1 MPGIHSPITKPL
13 FILDGLVKTSGGSK
27 NLAKGQFAIVSNEP
41 TQNGA
46 KVIGDFLGLPKST
59 PLKIRVGRFD
69 NSRYRSTTAPYY
81 ETSYF
86 NVDDVLSVKANFPKF
101 TKQTFD
107 KVLVGWDG
115 INDNTAIELEEGQT
129 TVLDVIISGQPVEV
143 QTGKCD
149 YVVKMHF
156 GREVGETNQEA
167 IERLVERL
175 QDFKLPFGTLLT
187 DLIEIKVVNSENGG
201 LIGTPYTFSTLK
213 VTDDGSSNALAIV
226 QSQYD
231 YKVALTDRDGM
242 ISTYTILHP
251 SSVELADFSHTVI
264 NTSVKGCA
272 ECLDG
277 YDELEGGF
285 AYSVT
290 IVDGGANLS
299 TTVDDLAGYVAD
311 TIVWGG
317 SVDGVGTYTLVT
329 SAKLTDAQKATFL
342 AASTVKSTA
351 EITFLGS
358 IADLCEDSTTT
369 EATWVAT
376 QTCFATTEA
385 YKIQLADNE
394 CDGAVLTALQANYP
408 NLLIEE
414 GEPTGTAT
422 QTVTLSTDAAIA
434 VIVNGVEYAT
444 ADAGTTTQTATAF
457 VAAHAAAILAATGV
471 TVTSNTNVITFAGSA
486 QGFPTITV
494 EGQTVGAIDYVAEAS
509 AGGCQRVYTTQVVTD
524 IVCDECDEM
533 FIQPFKSKAP
543 VDYDFTSWVKVPSTE
558 PSEEAKMGILLVG
571 KPFIMTPTEV
581 TRDNIPFYETSTTIK
596 VAGGYVEEE
605 NENFQPVYRDI
616 FNVKRLSRAQDRDAL
631 GYHFLAL
638 EEMSRVHFLG
648 EMRHEDNLYAQGI
661 LGEESVLKFKKQYV
675 TYEVTVKDNKFSQGV
690 GRSSDMGH
698 TYLIF
703 VELGYQ
709 AGVETLLNKLAAK
722 AGVEGVNPTA

>member
-13 FILDGLVKTSGGSK
+13 FLLDGLVKTSGGSK

-46 KVIGDFLGLPKST
+46 KVIGDFLGLPKNT
-59 PLKIRVGRFD
+59 PLKLRVGRFD

-86 NVDDVLSVKANFPKF
+86 TVDDVLSVKANFPKF
-101 TKQTFD
+101 TTQTFD
-107 KVLVGWDG
+107 KLVVGFDG
-115 INDNTAIELEEGQT
+115 IDESTAIELEEGQT
-129 TVLDVIISGQPVEV
+129 TVLDVIISGDPVSV
-143 QTGKCD
+143 QTGKCE

-167 IERLVERL
+167 VERLVERL
-175 QDFKLPFGTLLT
+175 QGFKLPFGTLLT
-187 DLIEIKVVNSENGG
+187 DLIEIKVVNSATGG
-201 LIGTPYTFSTLK
+201 LIGVPYTFSTLK
-213 VTDDGSSNALAIV
+213 VSDDGSSNALAIV

-251 SSVELADFSHTVI
+251 SSVALADYSHTVI
-264 NTSVKGCA
+264 DVAVKGC
-272 ECLDG
+272 ENCLAG
-277 YDELEGGF
+277 YDTLAGGF
-285 AYSVT
+285 AYSVS

-299 TTVDDLAGYVAD
+299 TTVDNLAGYVAD

-342 AASTVKSTA
+342 AASTVKATA

-358 IADLCEDSTTT
+358 IAQLCEDSTTT
-369 EATWVAT
+369 TATWVAG
-376 QTCFATTEA
+376 QTCYASTDA
-385 YKIQLADNE
+385 YQIQLADDACE
-394 CDGAVLTALQANYP
+394 GSVLTALQANYP
-408 NLLIEE
+408 NLVIEA
-414 GEPTGTAT
+414 GAPTGNAT
-422 QTVTLSTDAAIA
+422 QTVTLSTDAAITI
-434 VIVNGVEYAT
+434 VVNGEDYVT

-457 VAAHAAAILAATGV
+457 VTAHAAAILAATGLA
-471 TVTSNTNVITFAGSA
+471 VTSNTNIITFAGEADS
-486 QGFPTITV
+486 FPVITAAS
-494 EGQTVGAIDYVAEAS
+494 QTVGAIDYVSVATT
-509 AGGCQRVYTTQVVTD
+509 GGCQRVYTTQVVTD

-533 FIQPFKSKAP
+533 FIQDFKSKAP
-543 VDYDFTSWVKVPSTE
+543 EDFNFTSWTKVDLDE
-558 PSEEAKMGILLVG
+558 PSEDAKMGILLKG

-581 TRDNIPFYETSTTIK
+581 TRDSVPFYETSTRIE
-596 VAGGYVEEE
+596 VAGGYIEEE
-605 NENFQPVYRDI
+605 NENFQPVYKNI
-616 FNVKRLSRAQDRDAL
+616 FNVKRLEIARDRDAL
-631 GYHFLAL
+631 GYNFLPL
-638 EEMSRVHFLG
+638 EEMSRAHFLG

-675 TYEVTVKDNKFSQGV
+675 TYELTVKDNKFSQGV

-698 TYLIF
+698 TFLLF
-703 VELGYQ
+703 AELGYQ
-709 AGVETLLNKLAAK
+709 DALETLLNKLAAK